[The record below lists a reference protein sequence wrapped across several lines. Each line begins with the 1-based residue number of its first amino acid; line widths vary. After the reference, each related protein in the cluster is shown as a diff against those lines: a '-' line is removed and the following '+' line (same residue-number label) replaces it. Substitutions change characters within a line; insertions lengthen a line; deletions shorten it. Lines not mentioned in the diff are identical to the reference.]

1 MTELIFINN
10 WLLQAKIFITTFLKI
25 KQNPKHIYINCVSEF
40 SLNHHEDFMILSVKL
55 ITFRISEN
63 KIYSMISIKTRWYC
77 IGVFG
82 NDIIFMVQV
91 IFMLIHKAL
100 SILIF
105 LLTYKKSKRLFSLRE
120 IIYIQQDDL
129 TFSKF

>member
-1 MTELIFINN
+1 
-10 WLLQAKIFITTFLKI
+10 
-25 KQNPKHIYINCVSEF
+25 
-40 SLNHHEDFMILSVKL
+40 MILSVKL

-91 IFMLIHKAL
+91 IFMLIHTAF
-100 SILIF
+100 SILNIID
-105 LLTYKKSKRLFSLRE
+105 LQKK
-120 IIYIQQDDL
+120 
-129 TFSKF
+129 